1 MKSDIMG
8 TMETKVF
15 VARDNYIKDEELK
28 EASAV
33 IRSGG
38 LVAFPT
44 ETVYG
49 LGGDATNPEA
59 SRKIYAAKGRPSDNP
74 LIVHI
79 ADFSQLRNIVAE
91 VPQEAEKLA
100 EAFWPGP
107 LTMILRK
114 NDVIPYETTGGL
126 DTVAIR
132 MPSHPVARA
141 FLQDSGCMIAA
152 PSANTSGRPSPTTAQ
167 HVWEDLH
174 GKIEILLDGG
184 PVGIG
189 IESTI
194 VDLSEE
200 RPMILRPGFITQE
213 MLSAVL
219 GDVGMD
225 PGLASEN
232 SKQPPKAPGM
242 RYRHY
247 APKADLTL
255 VEGTMEEVIS
265 KINALTREAQAMGKS
280 VGVLATEENK
290 DCYVAD
296 HVIVIGQRQDEAEI
310 ARHLF
315 DVLRKFDDLQVDLIY
330 SESFVAA
337 GVGQAIMNRL
347 LKAAGHKRIFV

>member
-152 PSANTSGRPSPTTAQ
+152 PSANTSGRPSPTMAQ

-290 DCYVAD
+290 DRYVAD

-315 DVLRKFDDLQVDLIY
+315 DVLRQFDDLQVDLIY
-330 SESFVAA
+330 SESFAAA

>member
-219 GDVGMD
+219 GDVGVD

-315 DVLRKFDDLQVDLIY
+315 DVLRQFDDLQVDLIY

>member
-114 NDVIPYETTGGL
+114 NEVIPYETTGGL

-232 SKQPPKAPGM
+232 SKRPPKAPGM

-290 DCYVAD
+290 DRYVAD

-315 DVLRKFDDLQVDLIY
+315 DVLRQVDDLQVDLIY
-330 SESFVAA
+330 SESFAAA